1 MSIAGVQ
8 ALQHNPWPLKACRP
22 LGCSFVTSLQ
32 RHSVSRTT
40 VACQARQSRLCSF
53 QPHASDSFKQHRA
66 QHSQEGVELAK
77 YPRQRTGLPMR
88 LPPFLNTLAGTAAT
102 VGCLLA
108 LPAFA
113 DTAAQ
118 SVEQVAKQLASGDGA
133 IGSLGNEA
141 FREGL
146 ISGFL
151 LILFSELGD
160 KTFFIAVLLALKKNK
175 GLVFAGTFGALA
187 VMTVISVVLGQAL
200 HQVDELLPSSSLPF
214 DDIAAAFL
222 LVFFGIRTLQEAGE
236 ADTASMDEEQAAQE
250 EVERLDSGAAT
261 GLLLSTFALVFAA
274 EWGDKSFLA
283 TIALSAASSPVGVTT
298 GAVAGHGVA
307 TLIAV
312 LGGSVLGKY
321 LNEKVV
327 QYVGGSLFLVFAGA
341 TVLDIVRTMST

>member
-1 MSIAGVQ
+1 MSIAGAQVPQ
-8 ALQHNPWPLKACRP
+8 CNPLPVKACRP
-22 LGCSFVTSLQ
+22 LGCFAITSRH

-40 VACQARQSRLCSF
+40 VPFRACQARQSRLCSF
-53 QPHASDSFKQHRA
+53 QPHL
-66 QHSQEGVELAK
+66 QEGLQSAK
-77 YPRQRTGLPMR
+77 CPLQRMGLPMK
-88 LPPFLNTLAGTAAT
+88 LPLFLSTLAGTAAT

-118 SVEQVAKQLASGDGA
+118 SVEQVAKQLSSSDGA

-222 LVFFGIRTLQEAGE
+222 LVFFGIRTLQVRPSYL
-236 ADTASMDEEQAAQE
+236 TAACVRGRDGPYYCPAPKHVPA
-250 EVERLDSGAAT
+250 
-261 GLLLSTFALVFAA
+261 
-274 EWGDKSFLA
+274 W
-283 TIALSAASSPVGVTT
+283 TT
-298 GAVAGHGVA
+298 
-307 TLIAV
+307 
-312 LGGSVLGKY
+312 
-321 LNEKVV
+321 N
-327 QYVGGSLFLVFAGA
+327 
-341 TVLDIVRTMST
+341 